1 MALWMAARGCASGGM
16 GLRSNHNLA
25 TVALAMVIVAAGVVK
40 SSAVAQ
46 SNEPVVVLDSWW
58 SVDYAK
64 NMCSR
69 TNACS
74 VDPAAEAMNF
84 EDRLATQLAANRQC
98 SGVFVAKYRGRNFDH
113 DKTTMDALQKRPHWT
128 LIIDYIPGQ
137 ETQSWWLRL
146 EGGPHTQ
153 GEGDPK
159 EIAGNVCSI
168 LTERGAKILK

>member
-1 MALWMAARGCASGGM
+1 M

-25 TVALAMVIVAAGVVK
+25 TVALATVIVAAGAVK

-46 SNEPVVVLDSWW
+46 SNEPVIVLDSWW

-64 NMCSR
+64 NMCLR

-84 EDRLATQLAANRQC
+84 EDRLATQLAANRHC
-98 SGVFVAKYRGRNFDH
+98 SGVFIAKYRGRNFDH

-153 GEGDPK
+153 GEGDQK

-168 LTERGAKILK
+168 VTERGAKILK

>member
-1 MALWMAARGCASGGM
+1 ME
-16 GLRSNHNLA
+16 LRSNHNLA
-25 TVALAMVIVAAGVVK
+25 TVALATVIVAAGVVK
-40 SSAVAQ
+40 SSAVAE

-69 TNACS
+69 KNACS

>member
-1 MALWMAARGCASGGM
+1 ME
-16 GLRSNHNLA
+16 LRSSHILAMVALA
-25 TVALAMVIVAAGVVK
+25 TVIAAAGVVK

-58 SVDYAK
+58 SVAYAK
-64 NMCSR
+64 NICSR

-74 VDPAAEAMNF
+74 VDPAVEAMNF

-98 SGVFVAKYRGRNFDH
+98 SGVFIAKYRGRNFDY
-113 DKTTMDALQKRPHWT
+113 DKTIMDTLQKRPHWT

-137 ETQSWWLRL
+137 VTQLWWLRL

-159 EIAGNVCSI
+159 EIAGNVCSMV
-168 LTERGAKILK
+168 TERGAKILK